1 MIASRRR
8 STQSRG
14 LELEFLVE
22 PVREGMGKVHLELSV
37 RQIRGWAIL
46 VPHLV
51 ELHQLGASLFPVSS
65 AFLERRHG
73 LWGNPNPGT

>member
-1 MIASRRR
+1 M
-8 STQSRG
+8 
-14 LELEFLVE
+14 E

-51 ELHQLGASLFPVSS
+51 ELHHLGASLFPVFISIFREK
-65 AFLERRHG
+65 AQPLGHPKPWYLKARV
-73 LWGNPNPGT
+73 